1 MGMNEVRA
9 AMREDKEK
17 EEAKQELA
25 DLKGSDD
32 DDEAGYKEGGAA

>member
-1 MGMNEVRA
+1 MEEARQAIRQNIEM
-9 AMREDKEK
+9 

-32 DDEAGYKEGGAA
+32 EACYEGVNGQGS